1 MREGAVRRF
10 HLAQIN
16 VARALAPLDD
26 PRLAGFVARLD
37 DINALADRSPGFV
50 WRLQGDSGNATDIQ
64 ASPDPQVIVNMSV
77 WRDMESLFA
86 YVYRSDHLQVMA
98 QRRQWFE
105 KPAGAFMALWWLPI
119 GTLPSIEDGLARVA
133 LLDRDGPTPQ
143 AFTFKQP
150 FDVDGR
156 RIDRA
161 ALTRTME
168 PCA

>member
-1 MREGAVRRF
+1 MSRF

-37 DINALADRSPGFV
+37 DINALADASPGFV
-50 WRLQGDSGNATDIQ
+50 WRLQGDSGNATDIKV
-64 ASPDPQVIVNMSV
+64 SEDPNVIVNMSV
-77 WRDMESLFA
+77 WEGLDSLFA
-86 YVYRSDHLQVMA
+86 YVYRSDHLQVMS

-105 KPAGAFMALWWLPI
+105 KPAGAFMALWWLPA
-119 GTLPSIEDGLARVA
+119 GTLPSVEEGIERIA
-133 LLDRDGPTPQ
+133 LLERSGATPE

-150 FDVDGR
+150 FDAEGR
-156 RIDRA
+156 RLDRA
-161 ALTRTME
+161 AVMRTVE

>member
-1 MREGAVRRF
+1 MKHF

-16 VARALAPLDD
+16 VGRTLAPLDD
-26 PRLAGFVARLD
+26 PQLAGFVERLD

-50 WRLQGDSGNATDIQ
+50 WRLQSESGNATDIQ
-64 ASPDPQVIVNMSV
+64 VSADPNFIVNMSV
-77 WRDMESLFA
+77 WEDLDSLFA

-105 KPAGAFMALWWLPI
+105 KPSGAFMALWWLPA
-119 GTLPSIEDGLARVA
+119 GTLPDAAEGLERIA
-133 LLDRDGPTPQ
+133 LLERRGATPE

-150 FDVDGR
+150 FDAEGR

-161 ALTRTME
+161 ALLRTVE

>member
-1 MREGAVRRF
+1 MEGF

-26 PRLAGFVARLD
+26 PLLAGFVARLD

-50 WRLQGDSGNATDIQ
+50 WRLQSEVGNATDIQ
-64 ASPDPQVIVNMSV
+64 VSDDPKVIVNMSV
-77 WRDMESLFA
+77 WEDLESLFA

-98 QRRQWFE
+98 QRRRWFE
-105 KPAGAFMALWWLPI
+105 KPAGAFMALWWLPR
-119 GTLPSIEDGLARVA
+119 GRLPDFAEGLERIA
-133 LLDRDGPTPQ
+133 LLDRRGATPE

-150 FDVDGR
+150 FDATGR
-156 RIDRA
+156 PIDRA
-161 ALTRTME
+161 ALLRTAE